1 MKIGCVGSCKTR
13 RIADVT
19 LFKAL
24 TLLLATAEQAT
35 IELDGS
41 ERETSA
47 LREAVSDLSER
58 LYATL
63 EGFARP
69 E

>member
-1 MKIGCVGSCKTR
+1 MS
-13 RIADVT
+13 DVT

-35 IELDGS
+35 IELDNS
-41 ERETSA
+41 QRENRA
-47 LREAVSDLSER
+47 LRDAIGDVSER

-63 EGFARP
+63 DGFAKPR
-69 E
+69 